1 LQSAAAQTLRIHEA
15 VAANFCRKKRKEAA
29 MYNTRALKKAI
40 VGALLAGSVAVS
52 GVGLTTG
59 TAQADP
65 FAAQPH
71 TWCPGQGLPFR
82 GIEWDMGV
90 CHTWY
95 VVPVGQG
102 NVRFAGSTDG
112 SFVSA
117 DIPAPIFTPPPPPP
131 PAPPHPFCTP
141 RGGLIIIPPICDEIG
156 VH

>member
-1 LQSAAAQTLRIHEA
+1 M
-15 VAANFCRKKRKEAA
+15 KRSQLLFGSEKWKEAA
-29 MYNTRALKKAI
+29 MKKTIA
-40 VGALLAGSVAVS
+40 GALLAGSLAVIGA
-52 GVGLTTG
+52 GVVTG

-71 TWCPGQGLPFR
+71 SWCPGQGLPFR

-117 DIPAPIFTPPPPPP
+117 DVPAPIFTPPPPPP
-131 PAPPHPFCTP
+131 PPPPPHPFCTP

>member
-1 LQSAAAQTLRIHEA
+1 M
-15 VAANFCRKKRKEAA
+15 KRSKLLFGSEKWKEAA
-29 MYNTRALKKAI
+29 MKKTIA
-40 VGALLAGSVAVS
+40 GALLAGSVALI
-52 GVGLTTG
+52 GTGLVTD

-71 TWCPGQGLPFR
+71 SWCPGQGLPFR

>member
-1 LQSAAAQTLRIHEA
+1 LQPAAAQTLRIHEA
-15 VAANFCRKKRKEAA
+15 VAANFHRKKRKEAA

>member
-1 LQSAAAQTLRIHEA
+1 MATFEA
-15 VAANFCRKKRKEAA
+15 EKWKETAMKKI
-29 MYNTRALKKAI
+29 I

-52 GVGLTTG
+52 LVGLTTP

-71 TWCPGQGLPFR
+71 SWCPGQGLPFR
-82 GIEWDMGV
+82 GIEWNMGV

-95 VVPVGQG
+95 IVPVGKG

-117 DIPAPIFTPPPPPP
+117 DGPAPMLTPPPPPP

-141 RGGLIIIPPICDEIG
+141 RGGLFIVGPICDEIG

>member
-1 LQSAAAQTLRIHEA
+1 M
-15 VAANFCRKKRKEAA
+15 KKTIA
-29 MYNTRALKKAI
+29 
-40 VGALLAGSVAVS
+40 GALLAGSLAVIGA
-52 GVGLTTG
+52 GVVTG
-59 TAQADP
+59 TAQAEP
-65 FAAQPH
+65 FSPQPH
-71 TWCPGQGLPFR
+71 SWCPGQGLPFR

-117 DIPAPIFTPPPPPP
+117 DIPAPTFTPPPPPP
-131 PAPPHPFCTP
+131 PAPSHPFCTP

>member
-1 LQSAAAQTLRIHEA
+1 M
-15 VAANFCRKKRKEAA
+15 KRSQLLFGSEKWKEAA
-29 MYNTRALKKAI
+29 MRKIIA
-40 VGALLAGSVAVS
+40 GALLAGSVAVI
-52 GVGLTTG
+52 GAGLVTG

-65 FAAQPH
+65 SAAQPH
-71 TWCPGQGLPFR
+71 SWCPGQGLPFR

-131 PAPPHPFCTP
+131 PAPPHPFCIP

-156 VH
+156 VR

>member
-1 LQSAAAQTLRIHEA
+1 M
-15 VAANFCRKKRKEAA
+15 KRSQLLFGSEKWKEAA
-29 MYNTRALKKAI
+29 MKKTI
-40 VGALLAGSVAVS
+40 VGALLAGSLAVIGA
-52 GVGLTTG
+52 GVVTG

-71 TWCPGQGLPFR
+71 SWCPGQGLPFR

-117 DIPAPIFTPPPPPP
+117 DIPAPVFTPPPPPP